1 MDIQQAK
8 EQIKRAVKIY
18 LMKDEF
24 GHYRIP
30 VQEQRPI
37 FLVGAPGIGKT
48 AIMAQI
54 AKELDISL
62 VPYSMTHHTRQSAI
76 GLPMIVKKEYGGKPY
91 EISEYTMSEIIASVY
106 EAMEKSGKKEGILFL
121 DEINCVSETLA
132 PSMLQ
137 FLQYKT
143 FGNHQVPEG
152 WVIVTA
158 GNPPEYNR
166 SVREF
171 DIVTLDRL
179 KVIVTEPNYGAWRT
193 WALDAQVHRAVVS
206 YLDIHRDNFYRI
218 ENTGKGRTYV
228 TARGWEDLSQAVK
241 LYEEAGFPVDED
253 LISQYIRNEHI
264 CADFGSYY
272 RLYHKYGED
281 YHVKD
286 ILAGRA
292 SDEVISRAREAGF
305 DEKMTLTG
313 LLLDALMPSLH
324 AQVTD
329 EDALR
334 ELHTPLADCGKLAAG
349 AAEAGMLTAR
359 LDSLAADE
367 RKGEAADEAGKT
379 ATTSARYV
387 REYKERFLTTLADE
401 IRKEEIKDAKAAW
414 ELIRQEYGVRVRAAG
429 EAAGAVKRSLD
440 NIFDF
445 AAKAFGKSDQM
456 LVLVTDLSAAPEAA
470 RFISRHGCAGY
481 YEYSRQFML
490 YERSRTL
497 RDEIRQFTDGT
508 AAPDEGM
515 KL

>member
-24 GHYRIP
+24 GNYRIP
-30 VQEQRPI
+30 IQEQRPI

-54 AKELDISL
+54 AQEMGISL
-62 VPYSMTHHTRQSAI
+62 VPYSMTHHTRQSAL

-91 EISEYTMSEIIASVY
+91 EISEYTLSEIIASVY

-143 FGNHQVPEG
+143 FGNHQVPDG
-152 WVIVTA
+152 WVVVTA

-166 SVREF
+166 AVREF

-179 KVIVTEPNYGAWRT
+179 KVIETEPNYGAWRT
-193 WALDAQVHRAVVS
+193 WALDAAVHRAIIS

-228 TARGWEDLSQAVK
+228 TARGWEDLSQAMK

-253 LISQYIRNEHI
+253 LISQYIRNERI

-281 YHVKD
+281 YHVQD
-286 ILAGRA
+286 ILAGKA
-292 SDEVISRAREAGF
+292 DDEVIRRAKEAGF
-305 DEKMTLTG
+305 DEKMTLIG
-313 LLLDALMPSLH
+313 LLLDALTPALH
-324 AQVTD
+324 AEVMT

-334 ELHTPLADCGKLAAG
+334 DLHGPLEEVK
-349 AAEAGMLTAR
+349 AEAGNDEDAGAITGK
-359 LDSLAADE
+359 LDSLAADI
-367 RKGEAADEAGKT
+367 RKEQEADEAGRTLSGT
-379 ATTSARYV
+379 ARQAG
-387 REYKERFLTTLADE
+387 EYKKRFLRALADE
-401 IRKEEIKDAKAAW
+401 IRKEEIGKASSAW
-414 ELIRQEYGVRVRAAG
+414 ELIRSEYGKRVKAMSESAAT
-429 EAAGAVKRSLD
+429 VKNELD
-440 NIFDF
+440 NIFSF
-445 AAKAFGKSDQM
+445 AEKAFGKSDEM
-456 LVLVTDLSAAPEAA
+456 LVLVTDLSASAEAA

-497 RDEIRQFTDGT
+497 RDEIRRFNSENDK
-508 AAPDEGM
+508 AEG
-515 KL
+515 LEI

>member
-8 EQIKRAVKIY
+8 EQIKRAVRIY
-18 LMKDEF
+18 LMKDAF
-24 GHYRIP
+24 GNYRIP
-30 VQEQRPI
+30 IQEQRPV

-54 AKELDISL
+54 AKELDICL
-62 VPYSMTHHTRQSAI
+62 VPYSMTHHTRQSAL
-76 GLPMIVKKEYGGKPY
+76 GLPMIVKKEFGGR
-91 EISEYTMSEIIASVY
+91 ESAISEYTMSEIIASVY
-106 EAMEKSGKKEGILFL
+106 EAMETSGKKEGILFL

-143 FGNHQVPEG
+143 FGNHRVPDG

-193 WALDAQVHRAVVS
+193 WALDAQVHRAIVS

-281 YHVKD
+281 YHVQD
-286 ILAGRA
+286 ILAGNAPEDVCHRA
-292 SDEVISRAREAGF
+292 EEAGF
-305 DEKMTLTG
+305 DEKMTLIG
-313 LLLDALMPSLH
+313 LLLDALRPSLH
-324 AQVTD
+324 AQVVE

-334 ELHTPLADCGKLAAG
+334 ALHGPLASCGELVP
-349 AAEAGMLTAR
+349 EASSSDVLCER
-359 LDSLAADE
+359 LESLAADE
-367 RKGEAADEAGKT
+367 QGKETADEAGKT
-379 ATTSARYV
+379 ATAGARFE
-387 REYKERFLTTLADE
+387 REYKKRFLKALADE
-401 IRKEEIKDAKAAW
+401 IRKEEIKDAAPAW
-414 ELIRQEYGVRVRAAG
+414 ELIRQEYAKRVRSAGQAADT
-429 EAAGAVKRSLD
+429 VKRSLD

-445 AAKAFGKSDQM
+445 AAEAFGKSDQM
-456 LVLVTDLSAAPEAA
+456 LVLVTDLSASPDAA

-497 RDEIRQFTDGT
+497 RDEIRKFTDGT
-508 AAPDEGM
+508 KTEDEGM
-515 KL
+515 QL

>member
-18 LMKDEF
+18 LMKDAF

-30 VQEQRPI
+30 VQEQRPV

-54 AKELDISL
+54 AKELDICL
-62 VPYSMTHHTRQSAI
+62 VPYSMTHHTRQSAL
-76 GLPMIVKKEYGGKPY
+76 GLPMIVKKEYGDKAY

-143 FGNHQVPEG
+143 FGNHRVPDG

-193 WALDAQVHRAVVS
+193 WALDAQVHRAIVS

-241 LYEEAGFPVDED
+241 LYEEADFPVDED

-281 YHVKD
+281 YHVQD
-286 ILAGRA
+286 ILAGNAPDSVIRRA
-292 SDEVISRAREAGF
+292 KEAGF

-313 LLLDALMPSLH
+313 LLLDALQPSMH
-324 AQVTD
+324 AQVME
-329 EDALR
+329 EDVLRAL
-334 ELHTPLADCGKLAAG
+334 HGPLASCKET
-349 AAEAGMLTAR
+349 AEHAQSSEELTAR
-359 LDSLAADE
+359 LESLAKDE
-367 RKGEAADEAGKT
+367 QCGEAADEAGRT
-379 ATTSARYV
+379 ATAGARYE
-387 REYKERFLTTLADE
+387 REYKERFLKALADE
-401 IRKEEIKDAKAAW
+401 IKKEEIPEAGPAW
-414 ELIRQEYGVRVRAAG
+414 ELIRQEYAKRVRDAG
-429 EAAGAVKRSLD
+429 QAAGAVKKRLD
-440 NIFDF
+440 NIFAF
-445 AAKAFGKSDQM
+445 AAQAFGKSDQM
-456 LVLVTDLSAAPEAA
+456 LVLVTDLSASPDAA

-497 RDEIRQFTDGT
+497 RDEIRKFTDGT
-508 AAPDEGM
+508 QAEDEEM

>member
-8 EQIKRAVKIY
+8 EQIKRAVRIY

-24 GHYRIP
+24 GNYRIP

-54 AKELDISL
+54 AEEMDISL
-62 VPYSMTHHTRQSAI
+62 VPYSMTHHTRQSAL

-152 WVIVTA
+152 WVVVTA

-179 KVIVTEPNYGAWRT
+179 KVIETEPNYGAWRT
-193 WALDAQVHRAVVS
+193 WALDASVHRAIVS

-228 TARGWEDLSQAVK
+228 TARGWEDLSQAIK

-253 LISQYIRNEHI
+253 LISQYIRNDRI

-281 YHVKD
+281 YHVQD
-286 ILAGRA
+286 ILAGAGTDEIIGRA
-292 SDEVISRAREAGF
+292 KNAGF
-305 DEKMTLTG
+305 DERMTLIG
-313 LLLDALMPSLH
+313 LLLDALTPSLH
-324 AQVTD
+324 AEVME

-334 ELHTPLADCGKLAAG
+334 QMHDNLEAVKKLAESG
-349 AAEAGMLTAR
+349 ASGKQAAAKLDDLTAE
-359 LDSLAADE
+359 LEQEQTSE
-367 RKGEAADEAGKT
+367 EAGKT
-379 ATTSARYV
+379 ATAAGRHV
-387 REYKERFLTTLADE
+387 REYKIRFLRALADE
-401 IRKEEIKDAKAAW
+401 IRKGEISDASAAFS
-414 ELIRQEYGVRVRAAG
+414 LVRTEYGRRVKSMQGTADK
-429 EAAGAVKRSLD
+429 VKSDLD
-440 NIFDF
+440 NIFSF
-445 AAKAFGKSDQM
+445 AERAFGKSDEM
-456 LVLVTDLSAAPEAA
+456 LVLVTDLSASEEAA

-481 YEYSRQFML
+481 YEYSREFML

-497 RDEIRQFTDGT
+497 RDEIRQFSSETKEKQGL
-508 AAPDEGM
+508 EI
-515 KL
+515 